1 MALKFCFRD
10 QKLNQ
15 VLAQSTLTRFMEDEQ
30 VLDLQYF
37 VI

>member
-15 VLAQSTLTRFMEDEQ
+15 MLAYSALARFMEDEQ
-30 VLDLQYF
+30 VLNLLF
-37 VI
+37 E